1 MSDLRAAV
9 AALSFEEL
17 SEILHRAEF
26 GDPIPDDAVER
37 RVLIEVHGKYTP
49 LFLVALLLEVWRR
62 AAMELGRPEG
72 ITWQSNKH

>member
-17 SEILHRAEF
+17 SEILHRAES

-37 RVLIEVHGKYTP
+37 RVLFEVHGKYTP
-49 LFLVALLLEVWRR
+49 LFLIALLLEAWRR
-62 AAMELGRPEG
+62 AALELGKPEG
-72 ITWQSNKH
+72 ITWQGNNH